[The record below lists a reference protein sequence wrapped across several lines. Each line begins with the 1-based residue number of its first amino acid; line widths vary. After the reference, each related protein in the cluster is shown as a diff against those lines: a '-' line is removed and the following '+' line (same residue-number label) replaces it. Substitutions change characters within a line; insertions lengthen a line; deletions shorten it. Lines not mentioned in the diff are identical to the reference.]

1 SQTLQFLSKSSPAAA
16 ERTVTG
22 LPQVAPPFVDRFT
35 ITAAPVMLAL
45 SARDETIQ
53 TPCIRSWATEGSLT
67 RANGP
72 GGFWKTVIPGSV
84 PLVYDTP
91 LSTDLANTMP
101 EAPPSVKR
109 PDCAAATPV
118 EPKKYESGSTT
129 VLCWL
134 EALVKGSVAILRTG
148 IVAPA
153 ARLSTSAT
161 VTANPRARAARLPCI
176 APPFQ

>member
-1 SQTLQFLSKSSPAAA
+1 
-16 ERTVTG
+16 
-22 LPQVAPPFVDRFT
+22 
-35 ITAAPVMLAL
+35 MLAL
-45 SARDETIQ
+45 SASDETIQ

-72 GGFWKTVIPGSV
+72 GGFWKTVIPGRV

-148 IVAPA
+148 MVALA
-153 ARLSTSAT
+153 ARLSTS
-161 VTANPRARAARLPCI
+161 PAAAAKPSTSAKRRLRGVGLDLMCLLLGGRVRSNTSVNT
-176 APPFQ
+176 